1 MAQIYM
7 GEQFWWF
14 YDVVAVA
21 AILVCI
27 FITVKKGLLK
37 AAFSL
42 VGYVLAIAIAISLSS
57 SIAGSI
63 YEKSVKES
71 NIKKMD
77 QALTEREFNG
87 ELAKYLESLGYNIYV
102 DRDRL
107 ETICEKGEKVD
118 ENLYNYVNN
127 INGKKVDEEAIFY
140 NKLHEGYATVMSG
153 IISRHLSEYSAE
165 YAAVQIEGD
174 PLKFCEFMKLLEDKE
189 SMRAPAEFIVENY
202 LGKPYRSQ
210 VRLITLLALL
220 VIFILIT
227 VFISSSAGRN
237 DNMEPGVVSHL
248 LSGLIGAFKGC
259 VIVFAIAVMV
269 RLYVIFGSNKML
281 FFNHDAIDQT
291 YLFKFVY
298 DLVKNM

>member
-57 SIAGSI
+57 SIGGSI

-118 ENLYNYVNN
+118 ENLYNY
-127 INGKKVDEEAIFY
+127 
-140 NKLHEGYATVMSG
+140 YATVMSG

>member
-1 MAQIYM
+1 M

-57 SIAGSI
+57 SIGGSI

-210 VRLITLLALL
+210 VRLITLLTLL
-220 VIFILIT
+220 
-227 VFISSSAGRN
+227 
-237 DNMEPGVVSHL
+237 
-248 LSGLIGAFKGC
+248 
-259 VIVFAIAVMV
+259 
-269 RLYVIFGSNKML
+269 
-281 FFNHDAIDQT
+281 
-291 YLFKFVY
+291 
-298 DLVKNM
+298 